1 MSRRHDGSRIA
12 SLPPIAAA
20 LVFLLAGAA
29 APAEPAAE
37 GPVAGGPTIIRLH
50 VGVPGRAFIGQARAA
65 LLEAFPGAV
74 ETPFARQQDAISFQ
88 AKEAG
93 IACVLAGPSPTDLR
107 VASVGFNLEGTYEG
121 IGEGEWRTEAGIG
134 KGSTVNDLL
143 ATYGKPGRLVDQG
156 ARGRSGS
163 PPAPEAPTLYQYY
176 NTEGTVST
184 SFVVL
189 FNRVVRIVVNHLD
202 PLERHLIRRSPT
214 EPAPAPPGS
223 DPAPDPAPPQPPPDP
238 AAPPS

>member
-1 MSRRHDGSRIA
+1 MSRRYDGSRIA

-20 LVFLLAGAA
+20 LAFLLAGAA
-29 APAEPAAE
+29 APAEPATK
-37 GPVAGGPTIIRLH
+37 GPVAGGPTIIQLH
-50 VGVPGRAFIGQARAA
+50 VGVPGRAFIGQTRAA
-65 LLEAFPGAV
+65 LLQSFPAAM

-88 AKEAG
+88 AREAG
-93 IACVLAGPSPTDLR
+93 IACVLAGTSPADFR
-107 VASVGFNLEGTYEG
+107 VASVGFNLEGSYEG
-121 IGEGEWRTEAGIG
+121 VGEGEWRTEAGIG

-143 ATYGKPGRLVDQG
+143 ATYGKPGRVVDQG

-163 PPAPEAPTLYQYY
+163 PPAPDAPMLYQYY
-176 NTEGTVST
+176 NAEGTVST
-184 SFVVL
+184 SFVVQ

-202 PLERHLIRRSPT
+202 PLDRHLIRRSPT

-223 DPAPDPAPPQPPPDP
+223 DPAPDPASPQPPPDP